1 MSRFPSF
8 FRQSQQLWTPQLY
21 RQHHSNFSTLP
32 DGTFLHTV
40 CHLYYSTCRRSVRP
54 RGSRQQVQRTTR
66 SHGPNS
72 TAAHCYT
79 FLGFRCSSS
88 CIHDDILQKQQIR
101 DIICDVAV
109 VIVVVVE
116 ESVVVPEVPWSW
128 WRCVG
133 WVYYFPLKWKIC
145 TQFSPLEMMWKHFH
159 KNLHKW
165 KLICIS
171 GN

>member
-1 MSRFPSF
+1 MSRFPYF

-32 DGTFLHTV
+32 DGKFLHTV
-40 CHLYYSTCRRSVRP
+40 CHLLLHLPPLRSTKRIPPAGAEDHKEPWSY
-54 RGSRQQVQRTTR
+54 
-66 SHGPNS
+66 S

-133 WVYYFPLKWKIC
+133 WVYYFPLKCKIC

-165 KLICIS
+165 KLIWMS

>member
-32 DGTFLHTV
+32 DSTFLHTV

-88 CIHDDILQKQQIR
+88 CIHDDILQKQIIR
-101 DIICDVAV
+101 YVVLLLLLSLLSRRVWQYRKYHGHGGGVSGGFIIFHSSGKFALNFH
-109 VIVVVVE
+109 
-116 ESVVVPEVPWSW
+116 PW
-128 WRCVG
+128 
-133 WVYYFPLKWKIC
+133 K
-145 TQFSPLEMMWKHFH
+145 
-159 KNLHKW
+159 
-165 KLICIS
+165 
-171 GN
+171 